1 MKTKYERAVSREMRE
16 VLNKWGV
23 FIRSILSGA
32 GDLVTVM
39 RRDIYINT
47 NGESTLSPRKQ

>member
-1 MKTKYERAVSREMRE
+1 MRAVSKETRE

-39 RRDIYINT
+39 LRDIYINT
-47 NGESTLSPRKQ
+47 NGEPTLSPRKQ